1 VARPAPVAPPV
12 LLQGYDALVPASAL
26 ERPRRTGRTFLATF
40 AVLLVAAAAGVRFYG
55 KLPLPWNS
63 RASVAAPTPT
73 PAAAPTVA
81 TAPAPESAPTPA
93 QAPAPGAGDTAAAA
107 APAPPPPSPEELR
120 AEREHAAKEQI
131 DKLLAGG
138 TKHLP
143 ALEKLLARWSS
154 DEKDPVAKSSR
165 TLARARLL
173 ELAQTDLQKEDF
185 DAAKAH
191 FRIGLSVSGPSE
203 DANVVREYVR
213 QSAIDAIKAGNVEK
227 AVIWARQGLALAG
240 HDDADA
246 HGLLADTLYAAR
258 QYKDSVDEY
267 RLAIAGKPDDD
278 VLKRGLER
286 ARKKAGPEKPA
297 RPRGGKARVAKSK
310 PAGKPAA
317 GEPAAAEPEE
327 DAGKSA
333 PPSAPSETATDEQ

>member
-1 VARPAPVAPPV
+1 VAPPV

-26 ERPRRTGRTFLATF
+26 QRPRRTGRTFLATF
-40 AVLLVAAAAGVRFYG
+40 AVLALASAAGVRFYD

-63 RASVAAPTPT
+63 RAFVAAHTST
-73 PAAAPTVA
+73 PAPAPAPTPTVA
-81 TAPAPESAPTPA
+81 TAPASESAPAPA
-93 QAPAPGAGDTAAAA
+93 AAPGAGDTTAAPAA
-107 APAPPPPSPEELR
+107 APPAPSPEELR
-120 AEREHAAKEQI
+120 AEREHAAKEQL

-227 AVIWARQGLALAG
+227 AVTWARQGLALAG

-246 HGLLADTLYAAR
+246 HALLADTLYAAR

-278 VLKRGLER
+278 TFKRGLER

-310 PAGKPAA
+310 AAAKPAAA

-327 DAGKSA
+327 DAGKPA
-333 PPSAPSETATDEQ
+333 PSAPSETATDEQ